1 MKLMV
6 FLAGCLLTV
15 VLAVVLLSHGR
26 WASVQVGFD
35 TATQQGL
42 AVTTEDGVRAR
53 PLNPSERAPK
63 LGVYYFPGWRDRTPH
78 APADY
83 PWERIKP
90 YPEREPVLGW
100 YEEGDVSVMQRH
112 VNMMADHGLS
122 FIAFDWYWGRDDQVY
137 LEHALRAFLKVED
150 RRGLQFSLLWANHD
164 GAPDSLSN
172 FDQMVGYWINNY
184 FLDPSFLRV
193 NGKPVVIVF
202 SAYELDNQAKLLG
215 VTPAVLLKR
224 AQSMAQSAGIP
235 GIYFVAGTTS
245 DEPKFPAFSR
255 ADSGYSAISAYNLH
269 WMPGASHAA
278 HSYAELDAAYRKHWE
293 RYERLGELPI
303 IYPFSSGW
311 DKRPWG
317 GSADPLADRAV
328 ATPDEFELHLRA
340 GIQTMQRVGAP
351 NIGVICCWN
360 EFGEGSYI
368 EPTKNLGSAV
378 LERVGRALKAE
389 GVR

>member
-202 SAYELDNQAKLLG
+202 SANELDNQAKLLG
-215 VTPAVLLKR
+215 
-224 AQSMAQSAGIP
+224 
-235 GIYFVAGTTS
+235 
-245 DEPKFPAFSR
+245 D
-255 ADSGYSAISAYNLH
+255 
-269 WMPGASHAA
+269 
-278 HSYAELDAAYRKHWE
+278 RK
-293 RYERLGELPI
+293 
-303 IYPFSSGW
+303 S
-311 DKRPWG
+311 
-317 GSADPLADRAV
+317 V
-328 ATPDEFELHLRA
+328 
-340 GIQTMQRVGAP
+340 V
-351 NIGVICCWN
+351 
-360 EFGEGSYI
+360 
-368 EPTKNLGSAV
+368 
-378 LERVGRALKAE
+378 
-389 GVR
+389 